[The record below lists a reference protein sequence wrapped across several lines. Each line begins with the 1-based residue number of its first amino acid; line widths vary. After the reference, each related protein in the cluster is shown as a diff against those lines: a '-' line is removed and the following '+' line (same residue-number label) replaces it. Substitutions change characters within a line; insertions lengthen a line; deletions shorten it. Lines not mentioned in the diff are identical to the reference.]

1 MPQQPINATSGTGA
15 TGVPGVG
22 MAQVTLS
29 NAISQPTSGGGQQQ
43 VSIATAA
50 QLSSAGGQLPVG
62 AANAVPIQGAT
73 FQRIQGSS
81 TSGHASVSVF
91 RSDGSVSVQPTS
103 VTSQQQPPQA
113 HSNIAMTPTPARSS
127 TQPAPPAHIT
137 QTPVTQPA
145 GNIKPE
151 PIGNNINIS
160 LYSQALK
167 YMCRKSLT
175 QFRLFIAL
183 PTTPVSVQYT
193 TTTFPGAGHAPPGS
207 VHPPTIVPPSVKTL
221 ATGQG
226 TSSTQNIVNLTSQA
240 SITAQPAHQ
249 QIIHQKGAH
258 GVTFGPPSGIRTV
271 SSVCIK
277 ASNLISN
284 QYSV

>member
-1 MPQQPINATSGTGA
+1 MAIHFLGRKIFDWTIFCSKVSFFNILITGAGTIATPIFSQRQLVDMPQQPINATSGTGA

-160 LYSQALK
+160 LYSQA
-167 YMCRKSLT
+167 
-175 QFRLFIAL
+175 FFFIKIY
-183 PTTPVSVQYT
+183 V
-193 TTTFPGAGHAPPGS
+193 
-207 VHPPTIVPPSVKTL
+207 
-221 ATGQG
+221 
-226 TSSTQNIVNLTSQA
+226 
-240 SITAQPAHQ
+240 
-249 QIIHQKGAH
+249 
-258 GVTFGPPSGIRTV
+258 
-271 SSVCIK
+271 
-277 ASNLISN
+277 
-284 QYSV
+284 